1 MNRVRDRL
9 TRDVLRATYGGNWP
23 RWRSR
28 CCCGSRR
35 WASRNSSRP
44 TWCRFSIKGLNSD
57 LLIGSDA
64 VDQVRVELR
73 GPTSKLRPSSL
84 TDLAILI
91 DLSGS
96 ARAARTPTFTLSGT
110 DLHLSPGVTF
120 IRAVPSQLRVPI
132 ARKVSKDVPVQIQI
146 GAPPPAGYHVTGMDA
161 SPAVVRIDGPEPRVG
176 PITSAQT
183 EAIDLSHSTSA
194 TEVHVNVF
202 VADTR
207 VGLESDPVVTV
218 RFNIE
223 KDKTTQ

>member
-1 MNRVRDRL
+1 MNRLRERL
-9 TRDVLRATYGGNWP
+9 SGTFTRNVWWKLAALALAALLWIATVGEQELVTTHTVPILY
-23 RWRSR
+23 
-28 CCCGSRR
+28 
-35 WASRNSSRP
+35 
-44 TWCRFSIKGLNSD
+44 KGLNSD

-73 GPTSKLRPSSL
+73 GPASKLQPSSL

-91 DLSGS
+91 DLSS
-96 ARAARTPTFTLSGT
+96 ARAARTPTFTVSGT
-110 DLHLSPGVTF
+110 DLHLPAGVTF
-120 IRAVPSQLRVPI
+120 IRAVPSQLQVPI
-132 ARKVSKDVPVQIQI
+132 ARKVSKDVPVEIHI

-161 SPAVVRIDGPEPRVG
+161 SPAVVRIDGPEPRMG

-183 EAIDLSHSTSA
+183 EAIDLSHATSA

-223 KDKTTQ
+223 KDKATQ